1 MEELIIVTGRRKNAV
16 ATSRFFTG
24 SGKITINKKTVKE
37 YLKSDRF
44 VHEVRKPLERVGV
57 QNDFDLI
64 IVAKGGGLSGQADA
78 IKHSIAKGLIKIN
91 EEFKKPLRDAGLL
104 TRDARVKERK
114 KYGLR
119 KARRAFQ
126 HSKR

>member
-1 MEELIIVTGRRKNAV
+1 MEEITIATGRRKNAV
-16 ATSRFFTG
+16 ATSRFFPG
-24 SGKITINKKTVKE
+24 SGKITVNKKTVKD
-37 YLKSDRF
+37 YLKSNRL
-44 VHEVRKPLERVGV
+44 VYEVRKPLERVGV
-57 QNDFDLI
+57 QNDFDI
-64 IVAKGGGLSGQADA
+64 SIVTKGGGLSGQAEA
-78 IKHSIAKGLIKIN
+78 IRYSVAKGLVKIK
-91 EEFKKPLRDAGLL
+91 EEYKKPLKDAGFL

>member
-1 MEELIIVTGRRKNAV
+1 MEEITIATGRRKNAV
-16 ATSRFFTG
+16 ATSRFLPG
-24 SGKITINKKTVKE
+24 SGKITVNKKTVKE
-37 YLKSDRF
+37 YLKSDRL
-44 VHEVRKPLERVGV
+44 VYEVRKPLERVGV
-57 QNDFDLI
+57 QNDFDI
-64 IVAKGGGLSGQADA
+64 NIVTKGGGLSGQADA
-78 IKHSIAKGLIKIN
+78 IRYSVAKGLVKIK
-91 EEFKKPLRDAGLL
+91 EEYKKPLKDAGYL